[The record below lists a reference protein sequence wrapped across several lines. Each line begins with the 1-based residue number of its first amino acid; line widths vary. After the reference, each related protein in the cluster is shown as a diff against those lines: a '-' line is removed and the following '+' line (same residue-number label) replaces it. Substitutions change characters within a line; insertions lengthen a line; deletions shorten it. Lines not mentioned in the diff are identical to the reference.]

1 MDQCPSCPIG
11 SQPLL
16 PNGRSGGLRRARV
29 APRNRPRGPWGWL
42 EVPGVPGRPGKV
54 TGGRSHN
61 PFHQG
66 EDKGYLGSGNYDG
79 NALLREETR
88 ADNIRPYPPRQL
100 HGPFKPLDKV
110 DAWYNDGWWE
120 GIILHV
126 LKESDFDLRI
136 HQDWINKKWV
146 IALEKTLDYL
156 GTSNMHCD
164 DNASSIVHFYK
175 RMMVEIR
182 SDEIPRTDLINTNRA
197 AGWLEDCLN
206 RQDLDKHP

>member
-1 MDQCPSCPIG
+1 MHASHGSMPVLPPIG

-42 EVPGVPGRPGKV
+42 EVPGVSGRPGKV

-66 EDKGYLGSGNYDG
+66 EDK
-79 NALLREETR
+79 
-88 ADNIRPYPPRQL
+88 
-100 HGPFKPLDKV
+100 
-110 DAWYNDGWWE
+110 
-120 GIILHV
+120 
-126 LKESDFDLRI
+126 DFDLRI

-182 SDEIPRTDLINTNRA
+182 SDEIPRFYVPRYWTQLYMTNTWWSIR
-197 AGWLEDCLN
+197 
-206 RQDLDKHP
+206 P